1 MACPATIGPTLLTKL
16 GEVELGVSADPE
28 GATERIL
35 KVGPMEECLGCCVE
49 SLAWL
54 IEDCL
59 LGWEAS

>member
-1 MACPATIGPTLLTKL
+1 MAWPATIGPTLLTRL
-16 GEVELGVSADPE
+16 GEVELEDSDDPE

-35 KVGPMEECLGCCVE
+35 KVGPMEECRGCCID

-59 LGWEAS
+59 LGCEAS